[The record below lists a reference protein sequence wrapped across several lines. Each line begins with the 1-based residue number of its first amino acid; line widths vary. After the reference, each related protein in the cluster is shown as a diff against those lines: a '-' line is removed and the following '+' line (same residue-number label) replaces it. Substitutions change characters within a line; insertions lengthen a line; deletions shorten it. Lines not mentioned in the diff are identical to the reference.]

1 MLILL
6 NAIFLLY
13 SDQESPLS
21 LIQIVHINKQLH
33 TLAQG
38 RHEHNLSSLNEVQ
51 FSNCLWTKNGLLQS
65 VQKENNSLN
74 NSGYLDAHLGKSLAK
89 RVGFL

>member
-1 MLILL
+1 MLIPL

-21 LIQIVHINKQLH
+21 LIQIVQINKPLH
-33 TLAQG
+33 TLAQR

-51 FSNCLWTKNGLLQS
+51 FSNCLWTKNDLHVLQS
-65 VQKENNSLN
+65 VKKKTIL
-74 NSGYLDAHLGKSLAK
+74 
-89 RVGFL
+89 